1 MMVVENVWRLAEA
14 AGGGPKMR
22 GGSRKHVVMGR
33 KQVVGFKNVWWMVV
47 GGGR

>member
-1 MMVVENVWRLAEA
+1 MMVVENAWRLAEA

-22 GGSRKHVVMGR
+22 GGSRKCMVMGQ